1 MTQYKLISREPT
13 DEMLRA
19 IDEMDDYSHV
29 VGFQALFDAA
39 PHIETEAEK
48 EAEFFLNILMKEGS
62 IGELYDEIDV
72 YEALSHIRAL
82 LAERGIK

>member
-48 EAEFFLNILMKEGS
+48 KARERIEVLKRVADNYTHS
-62 IGELYDEIDV
+62 LYCQFWR
-72 YEALSHIRAL
+72 YLYP
-82 LAERGIK
+82 

>member
-1 MTQYKLISREPT
+1 MTKLKLIAREPT

-29 VGFQALFDAA
+29 VGFQAMYDAA

-48 EAEFFLNILMKEGS
+48 RIKERMEILKR
-62 IGELYDEIDV
+62 EIDN
-72 YEALSHIRAL
+72 YIHEKALEMFEIIRAL
-82 LAERGIK
+82 LVERGIK